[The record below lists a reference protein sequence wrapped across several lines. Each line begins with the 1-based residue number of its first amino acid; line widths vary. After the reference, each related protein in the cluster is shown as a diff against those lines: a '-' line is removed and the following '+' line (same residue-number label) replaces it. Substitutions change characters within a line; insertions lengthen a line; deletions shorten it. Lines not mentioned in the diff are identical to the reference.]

1 VHRDFLITLCNDD
14 DDNNNNN
21 NLIKFNGY
29 FLTCKFQ
36 NKSAYYK
43 ASTKTQAHQQYKYTK
58 KQNTKQAK
66 QKQCG
71 RKNSIQEVL
80 GQNSKP

>member
-1 VHRDFLITLCNDD
+1 MLYQTVYNDD

-21 NLIKFNGY
+21 NFIKLSGY
-29 FLTCKFQ
+29 FLTCRLK
-36 NKSAYYK
+36 NTIAYYK
-43 ASTKTQAHQQYKYTK
+43 ASTKNQNITTVKYTK

-71 RKNSIQEVL
+71 RKKTVHKKL
-80 GQNSKP
+80 K